1 MTGHGPENLRGILL
15 MIAAMAGFAVEDML
29 LKSVYGHLPVG
40 QILVL
45 FGAGGAVVFA
55 VMTLRGGQPLFSRA
69 ALVPA
74 VAWKAG
80 NEVMGRVFYTLAI
93 ALTPLSSASAIL
105 QATPLVVTL
114 GAALIFRERV
124 VWQRWLAIFI
134 GFVGVLVI
142 LRPGLEG
149 FTPASILAVLGTLGF
164 AGRDL
169 ATRAAPKALG
179 NMVLG
184 FYGFLVLV
192 PTGLAMLAVTGGAVV
207 PTPSEGLRL
216 IAAIVF
222 GVSAYAFL
230 TAAMRIGEVAVVTPF
245 RYSRLVFALVVGMA
259 VFGERPDLATLIGA
273 AIVVASGIYTI
284 AMARRPVPRNVAA
297 RPPAVR

>member
-1 MTGHGPENLRGILL
+1 VTGHPENLRGIVL
-15 MIAAMAGFAVEDML
+15 MIAAMAGFAIEDML

-40 QILVL
+40 QILMV

-55 VMTLRGGQPLFSRA
+55 VLTLRQGQRLFSRA

-80 NEVMGRVFYTLAI
+80 NEVIGRVFYTLAI

-114 GAALIFRERV
+114 GAALIFGERV

-134 GFVGVLVI
+134 GFLGVLVI

-149 FTPASILAVLGTLGF
+149 FTPAAILAVIGTLGF

-169 ATRAAPKALG
+169 ATRAAPKTLG
-179 NMVLG
+179 NMLLG

-192 PTGLAMLAVTGGAVV
+192 PTGLAMLAVTGGAVL
-207 PTPSEGLRL
+207 PTLSELLRL
-216 IAAIVF
+216 MLAIAV

-230 TAAMRIGEVAVVTPF
+230 TAAMRLGEVAVVTPF
-245 RYSRLVFALVVGMA
+245 RYTRLVFALLVGIV
-259 VFGERPDLATLIGA
+259 VFGERPDAATLVGA
-273 AIVVASGIYTI
+273 AIVVGSGIYTI
-284 AMARRPVPRNVAA
+284 LMARRPARRAA
-297 RPPAVR
+297 AAALR

>member
-1 MTGHGPENLRGILL
+1 MTGHPENLRGILL
-15 MIAAMAGFAVEDML
+15 MVAAMAGFAVEDML

-40 QILVL
+40 QILAL
-45 FGAGGAVVFA
+45 FGAGGAMVFA
-55 VMTLRGGQPLFSRA
+55 ALTLRGGNPLFSRA

-80 NEVMGRVFYTLAI
+80 TEVMGRVFYTLAI
-93 ALTPLSSASAIL
+93 ALTPLASASAIL

-134 GFVGVLVI
+134 GFFGVLVI

-169 ATRAAPKALG
+169 ATRAAPKTLG

-184 FYGFLVLV
+184 FYGFLILV

-207 PTPSEGLRL
+207 PTPVEILRL
-216 IAAIVF
+216 AAAVGF
-222 GVSAYAFL
+222 GVSAYAAL

-245 RYSRLVFALVVGMA
+245 RYSRLVFALLVGII
-259 VFGERPDLATLIGA
+259 VFHERPDLPTLVGA
-273 AIVVASGIYTI
+273 AIIVVSGLYTI
-284 AMARRPVPRNVAA
+284 TMARRPARQAVA
-297 RPPAVR
+297 RT

>member
-1 MTGHGPENLRGILL
+1 MTGHPENLRGIVL
-15 MIAAMAGFAVEDML
+15 MIAAMAGFAIEDML

-40 QILVL
+40 QILMV

-55 VMTLRGGQPLFSRA
+55 VLTLRQGQRLFSRA

-80 NEVMGRVFYTLAI
+80 NEVIGRVFYTLAI

-114 GAALIFRERV
+114 GAALIFGERV

-134 GFVGVLVI
+134 GFLGVLVI

-149 FTPASILAVLGTLGF
+149 FTPAAILAVIGTLGF

-169 ATRAAPKALG
+169 ATRAAPKTLG
-179 NMVLG
+179 NMLLG

-192 PTGLAMLAVTGGAVV
+192 PTGLAMLAVTGGAVL
-207 PTPSEGLRL
+207 PTLSELLRL
-216 IAAIVF
+216 MLAIAV

-230 TAAMRIGEVAVVTPF
+230 TAAMRLGEVAVVTPF
-245 RYSRLVFALVVGMA
+245 RYTRLVFALLVGIV
-259 VFGERPDLATLIGA
+259 VFGERPDAATLVGA
-273 AIVVASGIYTI
+273 AIVVGSGIYTI
-284 AMARRPVPRNVAA
+284 LMARRPARRAA
-297 RPPAVR
+297 AAALR

>member
-1 MTGHGPENLRGILL
+1 MSGHPENLRGIFL
-15 MIAAMAGFAVEDML
+15 MVAAMAGFAVEDML

-40 QILVL
+40 EILAI
-45 FGAGGAVVFA
+45 FGAGGALVFA
-55 VMTLRGGQPLFSRA
+55 VLTLRSGAALFSRH

-80 NEVMGRVFYTLAI
+80 NEVLGRVFYTLAI

-114 GAALIFRERV
+114 GAAVIFRERV

-134 GFVGVLVI
+134 GFFGVLVI

-169 ATRAAPKALG
+169 ATRAAPKTLG

-207 PTPSEGLRL
+207 PTASEGLRL
-216 IAAIVF
+216 VAAIGV

-230 TAAMRIGEVAVVTPF
+230 TGAMRIGEVAVVTPF
-245 RYSRLVFALVVGMA
+245 RYTRLVFALLVGMV
-259 VFGERPDLATLIGA
+259 VFHERPDAATLIGA

-284 AMARRPVPRNVAA
+284 LMSRRPAGRRGTAA
-297 RPPAVR
+297 ATD